1 MECECVYVDKLH
13 CTLNGVCDYT
23 SSCVL
28 YRSCPRPPDL
38 LPPSTPSSPPFCF
51 PPPLPWCLLGN
62 HVVTLP
68 DSSLLKSAVD
78 KNSPRPVM
86 WKRFARH
93 TAYISAPPLPHYHQQ
108 ILTFSHP
115 SEALRCSLLPLTCE
129 GRRRRLSPGRTRIF
143 FRQSARTLPRLNPT
157 TSERFGQL
165 LFVSLSCT
173 PHVM

>member
-1 MECECVYVDKLH
+1 MGFVITPHHACCIGLVPGPLI
-13 CTLNGVCDYT
+13 
-23 SSCVL
+23 
-28 YRSCPRPPDL
+28 L
-38 LPPSTPSSPPFCF
+38 LPLFTPPFCF

-93 TAYISAPPLPHYHQQ
+93 TAYISAPPPSPHYHQQ
-108 ILTFSHP
+108 ILTFSRP

-129 GRRRRLSPGRTRIF
+129 GWRRRPSPGRKAYF
-143 FRQSARTLPRLNPT
+143 LLSACTDAASAGSHHLGAVRAA
-157 TSERFGQL
+157 
-165 LFVSLSCT
+165 SLCQFELHSSC
-173 PHVM
+173 HVT